1 MSAPPHTPTGGA
13 VCGGVRALLRAE
25 ATLLLALSLWAYH
38 HHGAGWGVFA
48 LCFLLPDLA
57 FLGYLA
63 GPRIGALAYNATH
76 ALVGPLL
83 LLMLGAASGVRPLLA
98 AGLVWI
104 AHVGFDRML
113 GYGLKYPADFRETHL
128 GRIGRD
134 RPSAQRAP

>member
-1 MSAPPHTPTGGA
+1 MIVAPDPADGA
-13 VCGGVRALLRAE
+13 VRGGVRALLRME
-25 ATLLLALSLWAYH
+25 ATLLFVLALWAY
-38 HHGAGWGVFA
+38 GRWGMGWGTFA

-76 ALVGPLL
+76 ALLGPLAL
-83 LLMLGAASGVRPLLA
+83 LAFGVANGERAALA
-98 AGLVWI
+98 AGLIWI

-113 GYGLKYPADFRETHL
+113 GYGLKYAAGFRTTHL

-134 RPSAQRAP
+134 RPAAGAAA